1 MKQPIVQEMIDDI
14 LAVLDKYRDTYSI
27 SYCEVIGSLEI
38 ISRDIY
44 KELTED
50 EEDIV

>member
-1 MKQPIVQEMIDDI
+1 MSGPILQNMIEDI
-14 LAVLDKYRDTYSI
+14 LEVLGRYRETYSI

-44 KELTED
+44 KELSED
-50 EEDIV
+50 EEI